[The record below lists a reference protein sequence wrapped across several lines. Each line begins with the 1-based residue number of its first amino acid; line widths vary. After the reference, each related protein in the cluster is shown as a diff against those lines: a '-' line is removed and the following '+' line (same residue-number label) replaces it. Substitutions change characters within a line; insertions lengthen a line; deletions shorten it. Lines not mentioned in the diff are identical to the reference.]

1 MRGTR
6 GSAYLRETEP
16 LDPFRTTVGSLA
28 LASLHLHL
36 RPLDTRSFP
45 SLAPFP
51 PSDYM
56 LLIHFNQLIERVMIR
71 VLMRVCEGR

>member
-16 LDPFRTTVGSLA
+16 LDPFRTTVRSP
-28 LASLHLHL
+28 SPPLHL
-36 RPLDTRSFP
+36 RPLDTRSCP

-51 PSDYM
+51 PSDYI
-56 LLIHFNQLIERVMIR
+56 LLIHFNQLSERMMIR